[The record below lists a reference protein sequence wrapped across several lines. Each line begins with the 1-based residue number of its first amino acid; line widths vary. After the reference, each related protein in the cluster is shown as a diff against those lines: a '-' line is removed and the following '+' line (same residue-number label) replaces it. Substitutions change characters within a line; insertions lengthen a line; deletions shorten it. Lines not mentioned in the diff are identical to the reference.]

1 MFGGSSRQQAPR
13 FITSESELRLRP
25 YNQKLSELTGK
36 ICGEIGLGESD
47 VCLFETRL
55 AFDCLLRQKV
65 QKMGGLTDNLGACV
79 THINTMKA
87 NIEKEGPV
95 RTDFAHLIDGYLDE
109 LNYMPR
115 SFV

>member
-1 MFGGSSRQQAPR
+1 MFGGSNRQQHPK
-13 FITSESELRLRP
+13 FITSEQELRLRP
-25 YNQKLSELTGK
+25 YNQQLSQLTGK

-47 VCLFETRL
+47 VCLFETRV

-65 QKMGGLTDNLGACV
+65 QKMAPVLDNLGACA

-95 RTDFAHLIDGYLDE
+95 RSDFGKLLDGYLDH
-109 LNYMPR
+109 LNYMHK